1 MVIYIFKMV
10 INMLDSFMMDK
21 LLDLV
26 NYSKMM
32 DQVKKDIGWKENLL
46 VIIRNSLM
54 N

>member
-32 DQVKKDIGWKENLL
+32 DQVKKDIG
-46 VIIRNSLM
+46 
-54 N
+54 